1 MSSRIVARPL
11 ELEELIALL
20 TQEHEE
26 QRRRLSELTDVLK
39 KRDYA
44 RSAELAREFDN
55 STVQHIVDEENV
67 LLKLFIDTYG
77 RKEADDAIK
86 VFQQHR
92 TMHKLADTISKKAMN
107 SPEEIGS
114 MPSEFDKLVRSHF
127 DAEEE
132 RIFPWALQT
141 HQRIRKNDSKPSV

>member
-1 MSSRIVARPL
+1 MYSRIIARPL

-20 TQEHEE
+20 SEEHQE
-26 QRRRLSELTDVLK
+26 QRKRLSELADVLEK
-39 KRDYA
+39 KDYA
-44 RSAELAREFDN
+44 RGAELAREFDN

-77 RKEADDAIK
+77 RKGADDAIK

-92 TMHKLADTISKKAMN
+92 TMHKQADTISEKAMN
-107 SPEEIGS
+107 SPEELGS

-127 DAEEE
+127 DAEDK
-132 RIFPWALQT
+132 RIFPWALRT
-141 HQRIRKNDSKPSV
+141 HQGIRKNDSKPSV